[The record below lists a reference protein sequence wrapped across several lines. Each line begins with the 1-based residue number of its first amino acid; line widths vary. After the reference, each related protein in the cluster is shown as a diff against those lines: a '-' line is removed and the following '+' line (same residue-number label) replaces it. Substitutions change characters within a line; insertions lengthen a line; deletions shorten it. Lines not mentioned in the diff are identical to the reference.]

1 VTEIEAGL
9 AVARVLKAEGVK
21 CVFGVP
27 GGHILGIYDA
37 LYDMPEIRTFLV
49 RHEQSA
55 ACLAAGYAQL
65 TGETAVC
72 LATAGPGV
80 TNLLTGIAEAY
91 VGSLPV
97 VIIGGRGSTATA
109 MRGASQEVS
118 TERIFAPV
126 CKWTIRVDR
135 ADLLVDALRQAFA
148 TARNGKPGPVL
159 VDIPR
164 DLLTGKIPEAPYVPI
179 GPAIRP
185 RGERSRIEAAAKAL
199 AMAERPIIVAG
210 GGAVISNARGAL
222 VALAESLAA
231 PVLTSLAGRGSISD
245 DHPLSV
251 GGLGAHRN
259 PLSKRLLAE
268 ADVVLGVG
276 TRFEEMET
284 NWRAGFVPSP
294 SATYIQVDIDPIE
307 IGRSVP
313 AQLSVVGDAAVV
325 TEDLLAELVAQ
336 GYGRDRSA
344 YLNHPRVQRLVAE
357 REKVISEVDALGRS
371 EERPI
376 HPVRVIRAARRVFPK
391 ETSVAIDVGC
401 LAQHMAGS
409 SVVFPIYEPH
419 SLITPSSFYGMGFAA
434 SAAPVAAIVRAG
446 KPALCFV
453 GDGSIQMALPILPF
467 ATEYKLPITW
477 CVLDDLALGSIRD
490 IQEHNFGN
498 RILDTDFNFQP
509 DFAGLARSCGCYGE
523 RIDDP
528 AEVEAALG
536 RALKANQEGQAAL
549 LDFRVARARMQ
560 QTFDHY
566 VFYKRGQP

>member
-1 VTEIEAGL
+1 
-9 AVARVLKAEGVK
+9 
-21 CVFGVP
+21 VFGVP

-65 TGETAVC
+65 TGDVAVC

-91 VGSLPV
+91 VGSLPI
-97 VIIGGRGSTATA
+97 VIIGGRGATATA
-109 MRGASQEVS
+109 LRGASQEVP
-118 TERIFAPV
+118 TDRIFAPITKSAV
-126 CKWTIRVDR
+126 RVDR

-148 TARNGKPGPVL
+148 IARNGKPGPVL

-164 DLLTGKIPEAPYVPI
+164 DLLTGKVEDLPYVPV
-179 GPAIRP
+179 GPPVRP
-185 RGERSRIEAAAKAL
+185 RGEAAKIAIAAEAL
-199 AMAERPIIVAG
+199 RKAERPIVIAG
-210 GGAVISNARGAL
+210 GGSIMSGAREEVVRLAE
-222 VALAESLAA
+222 ALAI
-231 PVLTSLAGRGSISD
+231 PVLTSLAGRGAIAD

-251 GGLGAHRN
+251 GGLGSHRN
-259 PLSKRLLAE
+259 PLSKRLLAS
-268 ADVVLGVG
+268 ADVVLGLG

-284 NWRAGFVPSP
+284 NWRPGFVPSP
-294 SATYIQVDIDPIE
+294 DATYIQVDIDPAE

-313 AQLSVVGDAAVV
+313 AQLSVVGDI
-325 TEDLLAELVAQ
+325 
-336 GYGRDRSA
+336 
-344 YLNHPRVQRLVAE
+344 RLVAE
-357 REKVISEVDALGRS
+357 DLFAAVQASGGALADFRAHPRLAELSRERAEVEAEIAALARSDA
-371 EERPI
+371 RPI
-376 HPVRVIRAARRVFPK
+376 HPLRVIRAAREVFPRDA
-391 ETSVAIDVGC
+391 TTAIDVGC

-409 SVVFPIYEPH
+409 SAVFPVYEPR

-434 SAAPVAAIVRAG
+434 SAAPVGGIVRPD
-446 KPALCFV
+446 KPTLCFV

-467 ATEYKLPITW
+467 AAEYKLAVTW

-509 DFAGLARSCGCYGE
+509 DFDVVARGCGCYGE

-528 AEVEAALG
+528 SQILPALR
-536 RALKANQEGQAAL
+536 RALAANESGQPAV
-549 LDFRVARARMQ
+549 LDFRVERARMQ
-560 QTFDHY
+560 QTYDHY
-566 VFYKRGQP
+566 VFYKRGRP

>member
-1 VTEIEAGL
+1 MTEIEAGR
-9 AVARVLKAEGVK
+9 AVANVLRAEGVR

-37 LYDMPEIRTFLV
+37 LYDMPDIRTFLV

-80 TNLLTGIAEAY
+80 TNLLTGIAEAF
-91 VGSLPV
+91 VGSLPI
-97 VIIGGRGSTATA
+97 VIIGGRGATATA
-109 MRGASQEVS
+109 MRGASQEVA
-118 TERIFAPV
+118 TDRIFAPV
-126 CKWTIRVDR
+126 TKWTVRVDR

-148 TARNGKPGPVL
+148 IARNGKPGPVL

-164 DLLTGKIPEAPYVPI
+164 DLLMGNVANAPYTPV
-179 GPAIRP
+179 GRAVRP
-185 RGERSRIEAAAKAL
+185 RGEPARLEAAAEAL
-199 AMAERPIIVAG
+199 VKAERPIIVAG
-210 GGAVISNARGAL
+210 GGAVMSNAREAL
-222 VALAESLAA
+222 VELAESLAI
-231 PVLTSLAGRGSISD
+231 PVLTSLAGRGSIAD

-259 PLSKRLLAE
+259 PVSKRLLGS
-268 ADVVLGVG
+268 ADVVLGFG

-294 SATYIQVDIDPIE
+294 EATYIQVDIDPAE
-307 IGRSVP
+307 IGRSIP
-313 AQLSVVGDAAVV
+313 AQLSVVGDARLVA
-325 TEDLLAELVAQ
+325 EDLLAAIRARGKALTDFLA
-336 GYGRDRSA
+336 
-344 YLNHPRVQRLVAE
+344 HPRVPGLLAE
-357 REKVISEVDALGRS
+357 RAAVEADIAAQARSDEK
-371 EERPI
+371 PI
-376 HPVRVIRAARRVFPK
+376 HPLRVIRAARAIFPRDA
-391 ETSVAIDVGC
+391 TTAIDVGC
-401 LAQHMAGS
+401 IAQHMAGS
-409 SVVFPIYEPH
+409 SAVFPVYEPR

-434 SAAPVAAIVRAG
+434 SAAPVAAVARPG
-446 KPALCFV
+446 KPTICFV

-467 ATEYKLPITW
+467 AAEYKLPVTW

-498 RILDTDFNFQP
+498 RILDTDFQFQP
-509 DFAGLARSCGCYGE
+509 DFDVVARGCGCYGE

-528 AEVEAALG
+528 ADVEPALK
-536 RALKANQEGQAAL
+536 RALAANAAGQPAV

-560 QTFDHY
+560 QTYDHY

>member
-1 VTEIEAGL
+1 MTEIDAGR
-9 AVARVLKAEGVK
+9 AVANVLKAEGVR
-21 CVFGVP
+21 CVFGIP

-80 TNLLTGIAEAY
+80 TNLLTGVAEAF
-91 VGSLPV
+91 VGSLPI

-109 MRGASQEVS
+109 MRGASQEVA
-118 TERIFAPV
+118 TDRIFAPV
-126 CKWTIRVDR
+126 TKWTIRVDR
-135 ADLLVDALRQAFA
+135 ADLLVDTLHQAFA
-148 TARNGKPGPVL
+148 VARNGKPGPVL

-164 DLLTGKIPEAPYVPI
+164 DLLMGKVAEAQYVPV
-179 GPAIRP
+179 GPAVRP
-185 RGERSRIEAAAKAL
+185 RAEAARIEAVAEAL
-199 AMAERPIIVAG
+199 LTADRPIIVAG
-210 GGAVISNARGAL
+210 GGAVMSNAREAL
-222 VALAESLAA
+222 VALAECLAI
-231 PVLTSLAGRGSISD
+231 PVLTSLAGRGSIGD
-245 DHPLSV
+245 DHLLSA

-259 PLSKRLLAE
+259 PLSKRLLGS
-268 ADVVLGVG
+268 ADVVLGLG

-294 SATYIQVDIDPIE
+294 EATYIQVDIDPVE
-307 IGRSVP
+307 IGRSIP
-313 AQLSVVGDAAVV
+313 AQLSIVGDA
-325 TEDLLAELVAQ
+325 
-336 GYGRDRSA
+336 
-344 YLNHPRVQRLVAE
+344 RLVAE
-357 REKVISEVDALGRS
+357 DLLSAIRARGKALSDFRSHPRMQSLLEGRAEVEKEISALARSDA
-371 EERPI
+371 RPI
-376 HPVRVIRAARRVFPK
+376 HPVRVIRAARDIFPRDA
-391 ETSVAIDVGC
+391 TIAIDVGC

-409 SVVFPIYEPH
+409 SAVFPVFEPR

-434 SAAPVAAIVRAG
+434 SAAPVAAIVRPG
-446 KPALCFV
+446 KPAVCFV
-453 GDGSIQMALPILPF
+453 GDGSMQMALPILPF
-467 ATEYKLPITW
+467 ATEYKLPVTW

-498 RILDTDFNFQP
+498 RILDTDFQFQP
-509 DFAGLARSCGCYGE
+509 DFDVVARGCGCYGE

-528 AEVEAALG
+528 AGVEP
-536 RALKANQEGQAAL
+536 ALKRGLDANSQGKAAL

-560 QTFDHY
+560 QTYDHY

>member
-1 VTEIEAGL
+1 
-9 AVARVLKAEGVK
+9 
-21 CVFGVP
+21 
-27 GGHILGIYDA
+27 
-37 LYDMPEIRTFLV
+37 MPEIRTFLV

-55 ACLAAGYAQL
+55 ASLAAGYAQL

-72 LATAGPGV
+72 LVTAGPGV

-91 VGSLPV
+91 VGSLPI
-97 VIIGGRGSTATA
+97 VIIGGRGATATA
-109 MRGASQEVS
+109 LRGASQEVP

-126 CKWTIRVDR
+126 TKYTVRVDR

-148 TARNGKPGPVL
+148 VARNGKPGPVL

-164 DLLTGKIPEAPYVPI
+164 DLLVGKIADAPYVPV
-179 GPAIRP
+179 GPAVRP
-185 RGERSRIEAAAKAL
+185 RGEPTRIEAAAAAL
-199 AMAERPIIVAG
+199 MAAERPILIAG
-210 GGAVISNARGAL
+210 GGAVMSGAQKA
-222 VALAESLAA
+222 VIALAESLCI
-231 PVLTSLAGRGSISD
+231 PVLTSLAGRGTIPD

-251 GGLGAHRN
+251 GGLGSHRN
-259 PLSKRLLAE
+259 PLSKRLLGS
-268 ADVVLGVG
+268 ADVVLGLG

-294 SATYIQVDIDPIE
+294 DATYIQVDIDPTE

-313 AQLSVVGDAAVV
+313 AQLSVVGDIRLVA
-325 TEDLLAELVAQ
+325 EDLLAAVRAKGKALKDYRAESRVQKLL
-336 GYGRDRSA
+336 RDRA
-344 YLNHPRVQRLVAE
+344 EVEDEVA
-357 REKVISEVDALGRS
+357 ALARS
-371 EERPI
+371 DERPI
-376 HPVRVIRAARRVFPK
+376 HPVRVIRAARAVFPRDA
-391 ETSVAIDVGC
+391 TTAIDVGC

-409 SVVFPIYEPH
+409 SAVFPVYEAR
-419 SLITPSSFYGMGFAA
+419 SLVVPSSFYGMGFAA
-434 SAAPVAAIVRAG
+434 SAAPIGAIVRPG
-446 KPALCFV
+446 KPTLCFV

-467 ATEYKLPITW
+467 AAEYKLPVTW

-509 DFAGLARSCGCYGE
+509 DFDVVARGCGCYGE

-528 AEVEAALG
+528 ADVEPALK
-536 RALKANQEGQAAL
+536 RALAANEKGQPAL

-560 QTFDHY
+560 QTYDHY